1 MPETMNQPAE
11 VATSSMPGF
20 RIVVAE
26 RFVIGRQFML
36 DVAEPATP
44 LPEDIADREA
54 LRTALKDP
62 TPRIPYEKLRRDLG
76 LL

>member
-1 MPETMNQPAE
+1 MSETMNQPAE

-26 RFVIGRQFML
+26 RFVIGRRFML

-44 LPEDIADREA
+44 LPDDIADRQA
-54 LRTALKDP
+54 LRAALNDP
-62 TPRIPYEKLRRDLG
+62 EPRIQYDKLRRDLG
-76 LL
+76 LG